1 MEEIYNM
8 IAAIPDAYFEFI
20 DSVMSYVK
28 KKPER
33 IKTVAKYLKENDE
46 LNSSDVLRFIINQPD
61 FFEDDVINVSKKY
74 QQA

>member
-1 MEEIYNM
+1 MEEIYNK
-8 IAAIPDAYFEFI
+8 IAMIPDAYFEFI

-33 IKTVAKYLKENDE
+33 IRIVSNYLSENDD
-46 LNSSDVLRFIINQPD
+46 LKSSDVLRFIINQPD
-61 FFEDDVINVSKKY
+61 FFDDDVLNSSKNC